1 MAKLDFIYL
10 HNLIKLFIFFYF
22 VRFVIKSKHYFHLT
36 YSHMYQ
42 PVQVRIII
50 IIQLL

>member
-1 MAKLDFIYL
+1 
-10 HNLIKLFIFFYF
+10 
-22 VRFVIKSKHYFHLT
+22 
-36 YSHMYQ
+36 MYQ